1 MLWFDDF
8 TDLDTSELL
17 TVASAEI
24 APQAERCIPDSSAKQ
39 VRVVAQHS
47 AWRIGINMFYVADA
61 GPLEMRHFKTYIVV

>member
-47 AWRIGINMFYVADA
+47 AWRIRRYQYV
-61 GPLEMRHFKTYIVV
+61 LCSRCCLVL